1 MFVLIDSYQLS
12 TQKLKDLLF
21 NINST
26 HKISIKKIQTYL
38 MTKTITKPTILNATF
53 EHSILTMYQ
62 QAEDS
67 KKGSIGF

>member
-1 MFVLIDSYQLS
+1 
-12 TQKLKDLLF
+12 
-21 NINST
+21 
-26 HKISIKKIQTYL
+26 

>member
-1 MFVLIDSYQLS
+1 MFVLIDSYQLN
-12 TQKLKDLLF
+12 TQKLQDLLF

-26 HKISIKKIQTYL
+26 HKISIKKTQTYL
-38 MTKTITKPTILNATF
+38 MTKTITKPMILNVTF

-67 KKGSIGF
+67 RKEA